1 MPTKS
6 LESLGKFSSFS
17 FMVCGV
23 LDNLPGI
30 RADHMNGKPGWQDWG
45 LAELM
50 QSLEEWK
57 AIHPIKVNE
66 SVHRISPSLLPSC
79 ILTLHICHILLVF
92 LTKVVSTRKIM
103 DQSTHMFTV
112 IVWLVDPENVTAWHL
127 QQNADKFYKANACV
141 LSAVECNIVYLS
153 AVATY
158 LAHTVKKR
166 HYPLPI
172 SHLRLFDNS
181 WMPNNKQWWSGLNC
195 NPIRRENVSSIV
207 LVKVNG
213 LIRRALLDTLATASH
228 ASGYISDWLN
238 VALSYSLICW
248 IQTVVQVQVSDT
260 KGNYTITLRE
270 NWVDHAELLCMENLN
285 YREIIRK
292 YHHLKGQI

>member
-103 DQSTHMFTV
+103 DQSTHMFSV
-112 IVWLVDPENVTAWHL
+112 IVWLIDPENVTAWHL
-127 QQNADKFYKANACV
+127 QQNADNFYKANACV

-166 HYPLPI
+166 HYLSI
-172 SHLRLFDNS
+172 CDCLTTAECQTT
-181 WMPNNKQWWSGLNC
+181 NNDG
-195 NPIRRENVSSIV
+195 
-207 LVKVNG
+207 
-213 LIRRALLDTLATASH
+213 
-228 ASGYISDWLN
+228 
-238 VALSYSLICW
+238 VALTAT
-248 IQTVVQVQVSDT
+248 Q
-260 KGNYTITLRE
+260 
-270 NWVDHAELLCMENLN
+270 
-285 YREIIRK
+285 
-292 YHHLKGQI
+292 